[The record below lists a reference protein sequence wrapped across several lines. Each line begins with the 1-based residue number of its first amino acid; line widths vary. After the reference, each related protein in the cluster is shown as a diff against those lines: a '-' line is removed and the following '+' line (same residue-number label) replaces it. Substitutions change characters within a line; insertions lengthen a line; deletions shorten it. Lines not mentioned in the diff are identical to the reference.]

1 MRINATNIAAMGT
14 VIAVAVTLLAAVG
27 SGIYQISELNNRVDH
42 LSAEVEQLATRDE
55 VRILVA
61 EEIRILVAE
70 EIRRGNRILLHSL
83 ANHKH
88 DENGN
93 ALFTIP
99 PGSEPTGENR
109 QQ

>member
-1 MRINATNIAAMGT
+1 MRINATNIAAIGT
-14 VIAVAVTLLAAVG
+14 VMAVAVALLAAVG
-27 SGIYQISELNNRVDH
+27 SGIYQISELNSRVDH

-61 EEIRILVAE
+61 EEIR
-70 EIRRGNRILLHSL
+70 RSNRILLHSL